1 MVTNTS
7 SEWNPK
13 GKSSFS
19 WECQSHLQFCAS
31 CCQNLTWQFWYGSF
45 YKVGTCF
52 VRYRLGPAVMPKLN
66 ETHWIY
72 FLSLDTLWQM
82 DFLSTILLPII
93 DTSIG
98 SFHLISDLTWKARQ
112 LLFLIWKW
120 IGNWSKSGGIYLMH
134 AKYFCK
140 LREALNSFMVNIFCQ
155 IYSLPKEY
163 QKGLKQCCPLNIK

>member
-1 MVTNTS
+1 MSYIQFINHDMYDCNLLPGGFWT
-7 SEWNPK
+7 
-13 GKSSFS
+13 
-19 WECQSHLQFCAS
+19 CQ
-31 CCQNLTWQFWYGSF
+31 
-45 YKVGTCF
+45 VGTCF

-72 FLSLDTLWQM
+72 FLSLNTLRQM

-120 IGNWSKSGGIYLMH
+120 IGLVQKWWDLSY
-134 AKYFCK
+134 ACK
-140 LREALNSFMVNIFCQ
+140 IFLQTERGFEFFYGKHFVAVSFSF
-155 IYSLPKEY
+155 
-163 QKGLKQCCPLNIK
+163 LKNIKKALSNAVRWI